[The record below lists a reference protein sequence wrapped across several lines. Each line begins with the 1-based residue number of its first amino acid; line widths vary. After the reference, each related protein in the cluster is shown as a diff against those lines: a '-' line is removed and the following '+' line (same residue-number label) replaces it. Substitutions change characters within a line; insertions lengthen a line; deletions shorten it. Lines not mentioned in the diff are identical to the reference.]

1 MNARFHELLQQQE
14 RGDALAAS
22 DEKLAD
28 EYVTEEFKEAE
39 ALLGSGRASS
49 FFASEG
55 NLRAPFIPTRTCGR
69 FYMKKHTLSQRPYLH
84 THDFYE
90 LIFVIGGICRQN
102 PETFP
107 LLREGEACLIPPG
120 TIHKIEKCSAG
131 DIILK
136 AVVPPEFFRRVCPET
151 IDEVKIFSR
160 FSAPPVIRL
169 FCESCSD
176 NLYKEQAEEAL
187 LRLILIDMLRRDG
200 SFIQLEQYLGANLK
214 TASLEDFAHSLGYTP
229 GYMSRLVK
237 ARTGRTFSRLLDEA
251 RIDRACA
258 LLSDGHTALYA
269 GAETGFTTPAG
280 FHRCFLRVKGI
291 TPAGYVRS
299 VKR

>member
-1 MNARFHELLQQQE
+1 MNATFYDFLEKQE
-14 RGDALAAS
+14 REDAIAAANERLAN
-22 DEKLAD
+22 KI
-28 EYVTEEFKEAE
+28 VTEEFKEAE

-90 LIFVIGGICRQN
+90 LIFVIEGVCRQN
-102 PETFP
+102 RETAP
-107 LLREGEACLIPPG
+107 LLHKGEACLIAPG
-120 TIHKIEKCSAG
+120 TPHKIEKCSAD

-136 AVVPPEFFRRVCPET
+136 AVIPSALFSRVCPQTVEN
-151 IDEVKIFSR
+151 VKIFPR
-160 FSAPPVIRL
+160 FPAPLVIRL

-176 NLYKEQAEEAL
+176 NLYKTQAEEAL
-187 LRLILIDMLRRDG
+187 LRLIFIDMLRTG
-200 SFIQLEQYLGANLK
+200 ISFPLLDEYLNANLK
-214 TASLEDFAHSLGYTP
+214 TASLEDFARYSGYSVSHA
-229 GYMSRLVK
+229 SRLVK
-237 ARTGRTFSRLLDEA
+237 KRTGKSFSQLLDEA

-258 LLSDGHTALYA
+258 LLLSGRTALFA
-269 GAETGFTTPAG
+269 AAETGFATPAG

-291 TPAGYVRS
+291 TPAGYARS

>member
-1 MNARFHELLQQQE
+1 MNATFNYFLEKQE
-14 RGDALAAS
+14 REDAIAAANERLAN
-22 DEKLAD
+22 KI
-28 EYVTEEFKEAE
+28 VTEEFKEAE

-90 LIFVIGGICRQN
+90 LIFVIEGVCRQN
-102 PETFP
+102 RKTAP
-107 LLREGEACLIPPG
+107 LLHKGEACLIPPG
-120 TIHKIEKCSAG
+120 TVHKIEKCSAG

-136 AVVPPEFFRRVCPET
+136 AVVPPEFFKRVCPEQ

-160 FSAPPVIRL
+160 FSAPLVIKL
-169 FCESCSD
+169 FCESCSG

-187 LRLILIDMLRRDG
+187 LRLIFIDMLRANL
-200 SFIQLEQYLGANLK
+200 SFPLLDEYLNANLK
-214 TASLEDFAHSLGYTP
+214 TASLEEFARFSGYSVSHA
-229 GYMSRLVK
+229 SRLVK
-237 ARTGRTFSRLLDEA
+237 KQTGKSFSQLLDEA

-258 LLSDGHTALYA
+258 LLLSGRTALFA
-269 GAETGFTTPAG
+269 AAETGFRTQAG
-280 FHRCFLRVKGI
+280 FHRCFLRLKGV
-291 TPAGYVRS
+291 TPAEYARS
-299 VKR
+299 AK